1 MAVARAHLSFPQ
13 THGRDARATWHGRP
27 AHVQNRRKLGCAP
40 VAPRPHLRLALAG
53 FVAALSCHLPP
64 ARGADAP
71 APTSFKFDFG
81 SGAPAAGYTK
91 VTPDL
96 AYSDARGYGFEPG
109 PAATAVDRGGDPLRG
124 DFITS
129 DKPFSFS
136 VRVPEG
142 NYRVTVTLGDS
153 AGESVTTIKAE
164 SRRLMLEKVA
174 TEQGKFETRA
184 FTVNV
189 RNSKV
194 PPPPLNAPGNDHVE
208 LNNRENGPNG
218 LVLHWDD
225 KLTLE
230 FNNSH
235 PCVCAVELTKVDDAI
250 TVFVAGDSTVTD
262 QPREPGNSWGQ
273 MLPRFLKSNVAVA
286 NHAES
291 GETLK
296 SFITELRLDK
306 LLSQMKKG
314 DYLIMQFGHNDEKAS
329 WPQTYVEANT
339 TYKAY
344 LRVFIAEARRRGAI
358 PVLCSPVQRRN
369 FDANGK
375 IRNSHGDY
383 PAAVRDV
390 AKEENVAFIDLA
402 ALSATLYEALGPQKA
417 PLAFSGNGPTRDATH
432 HNNYGSY
439 ELAKCVV
446 QGLRDNHLDLAKY
459 IVDDFAGFDPAHPD
473 DVDTWSIPA
482 SPGRTSVAPRGN

>member
-1 MAVARAHLSFPQ
+1 MV
-13 THGRDARATWHGRP
+13 RP
-27 AHVQNRRKLGCAP
+27 TR
-40 VAPRPHLRLALAG
+40 RLALLGIAAI
-53 FVAALSCHLPP
+53 AALSPV
-64 ARGADAP
+64 RGADPAP
-71 APTSFKFDFG
+71 PTSFKFDFG
-81 SGAPAAGYTK
+81 SGAVAPGYTA

-96 AYSDARGYGFEPG
+96 AYSDARGFGFEPG
-109 PAATAVDRGGDPLRG
+109 PPATAVDRGGDPLRG

-129 DKPFSFS
+129 DRPFLFS
-136 VRVPEG
+136 VKVPEG

-153 AGESVTTIKAE
+153 GGESLTTIKAE
-164 SRRLMLEKVA
+164 SRRLMVEKLA
-174 TEQGKFETRA
+174 TAAGQFQTA
-184 FTVNV
+184 VFTVNV
-189 RNSKV
+189 RNAKV

-208 LNNRENGPNG
+208 LNNREDGPNG
-218 LVLHWDD
+218 LVYHWDD

-230 FNNSH
+230 FNNTR

-250 TVFVAGDSTVTD
+250 TVFIAGDSTVTD
-262 QPREPGNSWGQ
+262 QPRPPGNSWGQ
-273 MLPRFLKSNVAVA
+273 MLTRFFKPEVAIA

-306 LLSQMKKG
+306 LLSQMKRG
-314 DYLIMQFGHNDEKAS
+314 DYLLVQFGHNDEKAS

-358 PVLCSPVQRRN
+358 PVLCSPVQRRM

-383 PAAVRDV
+383 PAAVRNV

-402 ALSATLYEALGPQKA
+402 ALSARFYEALGPQKS
-417 PLAFSGNGPTRDATH
+417 PLAFSGVGDRRDATH
-432 HNNYGSY
+432 HDNYGSY
-439 ELAKCVV
+439 EIAKCVV
-446 QGLRDNHLDLAKY
+446 QGIKDNHLDLAKY
-459 IVDDFAGFDPAHPD
+459 IVDDFAGFDPSHPD
-473 DVDTWSIPA
+473 DVDTWSIPV
-482 SPGRTSVAPRGN
+482 SLGRMTQAPRGN